1 MAFTR
6 IATSDS
12 EWRSFSYPAPTVS
25 GARLCHWRAIVP
37 HFVARGARSTSVHSS
52 WEGESTG
59 AQADTRADINS
70 QSIPADGKQDTPM
83 D

>member
-12 EWRSFSYPAPTVS
+12 EWRSFSYPALAVS
-25 GARLCHWRAIVP
+25 GARLSHWRAIVP
-37 HFVARGARSTSVHSS
+37 HFVARGVRPTSVLSPQ
-52 WEGESTG
+52 EGESAD
-59 AQADTRADINS
+59 AQPDVRTDINP
-70 QSIPADGKQDTPM
+70 QRTLADGKQDTPM